1 MRFIYILVLQ
11 MVSGVLSP
19 LFQRKDADTQS
30 RSLVGESV
38 LGLRRFC
45 SAGFQT
51 CCVADFQI
59 GRALKISSRVGLQ
72 GRLQVRKPA
81 IQQARRP
88 ALLLFTAMPR
98 YAPASLR
105 FKYFRASMSIHRTV
119 ESPIKIT

>member
-51 CCVADFQI
+51 CCVATSV
-59 GRALKISSRVGLQ
+59 RLLLKQRQLV
-72 GRLQVRKPA
+72 
-81 IQQARRP
+81 RRP
-88 ALLLFTAMPR
+88 VSFILRTKCLKELF
-98 YAPASLR
+98 YGR
-105 FKYFRASMSIHRTV
+105 FLEHADARDLENFV
-119 ESPIKIT
+119 E